1 MRYFPITDKE
11 RAEMLEKI
19 GVSSVKDLF
28 KPVPA
33 ELMLD
38 EELDLPEAKSE
49 MEIIKHMEELGM
61 ENLASEMTSFQGGGV
76 YQHYCP
82 SHIDQL
88 LLRSEFYTSYTPYQ
102 PEVSQGTLQ
111 TIFEF
116 QTMIGKLYGMPV
128 SNASMYDGATAAAEA
143 VLMALKVA
151 RKKRKVF
158 LAATMHPHYIETIKT
173 YVEFIADSVE
183 LLEMDDETG
192 KVKDSELEK
201 IDDQT
206 ACVLFQYPNY
216 FGVIEDGRK
225 ISDAAKEKKALVIPV
240 VAEATSLG
248 VLATPGDFGADIA
261 VGEGQALGIPMH
273 FGGPGLGL
281 FTCSEKLV
289 RKMPGRLVGQTVD
302 RKGNDCY
309 VLTLAAR
316 EQHIKRE
323 KATSNICTNQG
334 LMATA
339 SAMYLATMGKGGL
352 RKVALMNLK
361 RAEYLKKKIVE
372 QTACKI
378 KFNGSTY
385 NEFTI
390 TVPGSAKDVLEEMR
404 AEGIVGGIPASR
416 YFEGID
422 DALIVS
428 TTEIHGYDD
437 LDNYVEILG
446 RVTGGEK

>member
-11 RAEMLEKI
+11 RKQMLEKI
-19 GVSSVKDLF
+19 GVSSVKELF
-28 KPVPA
+28 RPVPA

-38 EELDLPEAKSE
+38 KELDLPKAKSE

-61 ENLASEMTSFQGGGV
+61 ENLASEMTSFQGGGI
-76 YQHYCP
+76 YRHYSP

-116 QTMIGKLYGMPV
+116 QTMIGKLFGMPV

-151 RKKRKVF
+151 RKRGKVL
-158 LAATMHPHYIETIKT
+158 LASTMHPHYIETIKT
-173 YVEFIADSVE
+173 YVEFMADSVE

-192 KVKDSELEK
+192 RVKESELNK

-216 FGVIEDGRK
+216 FGVIEDVHR
-225 ISDAAKEKKALVIPV
+225 ISEVTKEKGALVVPV
-240 VAEATSLG
+240 VTEATSLG
-248 VLATPGDFGADIA
+248 ILATPGDLGADIA

-273 FGGPGLGL
+273 FGGPGIGL

-302 RKGNDCY
+302 RNGKDCY

-339 SAMYLATMGKGGL
+339 SAMYLATMGKNGL
-352 RKVALMNLK
+352 KEVAMMNLK
-361 RAEYLKKKIVE
+361 RADYLKKKIVE
-372 QTACKI
+372 ETDCRVR
-378 KFNGSTY
+378 FESPTY

-390 TVPGSAKDVLEEMR
+390 TVPGKAVDVLEEMR

-416 YFEGID
+416 YFDGMD

-428 TTEIHGYDD
+428 TTEIHSYED
-437 LDNYVEILG
+437 LDNYVEILA
-446 RVTGGEK
+446 RVTGGAQ

>member
-1 MRYFPITDKE
+1 
-11 RAEMLEKI
+11 MLEKI
-19 GVSSVKDLF
+19 GVSSVRALF
-28 KPVPA
+28 KPVPS

-76 YQHYCP
+76 YRHYCP
-82 SHIDQL
+82 SLVDQL

-116 QTMIGKLYGMPV
+116 QTMISNLFGMDV

-143 VLMALKVA
+143 VLMALKIS
-151 RKKRKVF
+151 RKKGKVF
-158 LAATMHPHYIETIKT
+158 LAATMHPHYVETIKT

-183 LLEMDDETG
+183 LLEMDEKTG
-192 KVKDSELEK
+192 KVKESELGK
-201 IDDQT
+201 IDDEA

-216 FGVIEDGRK
+216 FGVIEDVHALAN
-225 ISDAAKEKKALVIPV
+225 AARDKKALVIPV
-240 VAEATSLG
+240 IAEATSLG
-248 VLATPGDFGADIA
+248 ILTTPGDIGADIA

-281 FTCSEKLV
+281 FTCSDKLV
-289 RKMPGRLVGQTVD
+289 RKMPGRLVGQTID
-302 RKGNDCY
+302 RNGTSCY

-334 LMATA
+334 LMATSA
-339 SAMYLATMGKGGL
+339 AMYLAAMGKSGL
-352 RKVALMNLK
+352 KDVALMNLK

-372 QTACKI
+372 ETGCKI
-378 KFNGSTY
+378 RFNSPTY

-390 TVPGSAKDVLEEMR
+390 TVPGNAKDVLEEMR

-416 YFEGID
+416 YFDGMD
-422 DALIVS
+422 DALIVN
-428 TTEIHGYDD
+428 TTEMHEYDD
-437 LDNYVEILG
+437 LDSYVEILG
-446 RVTGGEK
+446 RVAGGAK